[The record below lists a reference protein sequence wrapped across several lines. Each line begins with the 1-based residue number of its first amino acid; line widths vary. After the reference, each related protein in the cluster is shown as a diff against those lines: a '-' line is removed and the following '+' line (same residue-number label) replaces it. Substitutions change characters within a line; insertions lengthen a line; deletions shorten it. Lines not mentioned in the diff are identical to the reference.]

1 MHDIFGMGT
10 VSLVILALIE
20 DNFHLYNCVEAETS

>member
-10 VSLVILALIE
+10 VSLFILALIE
-20 DNFHLYNCVEAETS
+20 DYFHLYDSIEAETS